1 MDDIGLFEAIHT
13 QRAIRRFSSE
23 PVDDDLVRRMIA
35 AAIRAPSGTNRQPWA
50 FLVVRDTETKR
61 RIADYY
67 HKAWEGAFGHRKP
80 GEGVSVQVYRSAKH
94 LAENMAD
101 VPVLIVACMVY
112 GEGERRRAPSI
123 TDGSS
128 IYPAV
133 QNLMLAARALGLG
146 TALTSMHRRYEDR
159 DQGAAGDT
167 RSRRDGRPDT
177 RGLSRPRGPLR
188 RKRPQARRRRD
199 VLRELGRDEAIARP
213 RTAPP
218 ARAPT
223 PVIPANAGI
232 YPRHGAPS

>member
-50 FLVVRDTETKR
+50 FLVVRDPEKKR

-67 HKAWEGAFGHRKP
+67 HRAWEAAFGHRKP
-80 GEGVSVQVYRSAKH
+80 GEGVSPQVYRSAKH

-101 VPVLIVACMVY
+101 VPVLIVVCMVY
-112 GEGERRRAPSI
+112 GEGDARHAGSI
-123 TDGSS
+123 VQGSS

-146 TALTSMHRRYEDR
+146 TALTSMHRRYEAEIKELLGIPDNAETAALIPVGYPGHGDHFGGSVR
-159 DQGAAGDT
+159 RPAEEVTFYESWGA
-167 RSRRDGRPDT
+167 SSP
-177 RGLSRPRGPLR
+177 
-188 RKRPQARRRRD
+188 
-199 VLRELGRDEAIARP
+199 
-213 RTAPP
+213 
-218 ARAPT
+218 
-223 PVIPANAGI
+223 
-232 YPRHGAPS
+232 